1 MSRRMR
7 DDRGMA
13 TTTEVPN
20 PTHEVVAG
28 MTWEVRPTL
37 QASEEFS
44 EDRVARLDDRLRS
57 RGVRCWLGRANGD
70 TGEGVTGTILVDA
83 ITPGTAADR
92 GTRLLAETAKD
103 EGIETSDV
111 LEVVVAPAERDEE

>member
-1 MSRRMR
+1 MR
-7 DDRGMA
+7 DDRDMA
-13 TTTEVPN
+13 TTREVPN

-37 QASEEFS
+37 QTAAELSD
-44 EDRVARLDDRLRS
+44 DRVARLDDRLRS
-57 RGVRCWLGRANGD
+57 RGVRCWLGSADEGSVD
-70 TGEGVTGTILVDA
+70 GVTGKILVDA
-83 ITPGTAADR
+83 VTPGTAADR

-111 LEVVVAPAERDEE
+111 LEVIVAPAEREAE

>member
-1 MSRRMR
+1 
-7 DDRGMA
+7 MA
-13 TTTEVPN
+13 TTTREVPN
-20 PTHEVVAG
+20 PAHEVVAG
-28 MTWEVRPTL
+28 MTWEVRPILST
-37 QASEEFS
+37 AAEFS

-57 RGVRCWLGRANGD
+57 RGVRCWIGWAEGAA
-70 TGEGVTGTILVDA
+70 GGVTGTILVDA

-111 LEVVVAPAERDEE
+111 VEVVVAPAEREGE

>member
-1 MSRRMR
+1 MIG
-7 DDRGMA
+7 GMVA
-13 TTTEVPN
+13 TREVPN

-37 QASEEFS
+37 STAAVELS

-57 RGVRCWLGRANGD
+57 RGVRCWLGWANND
-70 TGEGVTGTILVDA
+70 NGEGVTGTILVDA

-92 GTRLLAETAKD
+92 GTRLLAEVAKD

-111 LEVVVAPAERDEE
+111 LEVVVAPAEREGD

>member
-1 MSRRMR
+1 MVLMR
-7 DDRGMA
+7 DDRDMA
-13 TTTEVPN
+13 TSTREVPN

-37 QASEEFS
+37 QTAAELS

-57 RGVRCWLGRANGD
+57 RGVRCWLGWANGD
-70 TGEGVTGTILVDA
+70 SGDGVTGTILVDA

-92 GTRLLAETAKD
+92 GTRLLAETAKG

-111 LEVVVAPAERDEE
+111 LEVVVAPAEREGE

>member
-1 MSRRMR
+1 MIE
-7 DDRGMA
+7 GMA
-13 TTTEVPN
+13 TTTRQVPN

-28 MTWEVRPTL
+28 MTWQVRPVLSTS
-37 QASEEFS
+37 SEVS

-57 RGVRCWLGRANGD
+57 RGVRCWLGWANGD

-83 ITPGTAADR
+83 VTPGTAADR

-111 LEVVVAPAERDEE
+111 IEVVVAPADHEDE